1 MQRLL
6 KFSQTS
12 TNGHLTIR
20 SLFFSDAVDVFAL
33 VPIGSFSNGN
43 GDDNEN
49 GKKAIC
55 VIIKKTTLDAHHTF
69 LYISLPSLHN
79 HDMKVPSFTF
89 YGGLKKVKI
98 NFSFSFLS

>member
-12 TNGHLTIR
+12 TNGHHTIR

-43 GDDNEN
+43 GDDNKN
-49 GKKAIC
+49 SKKAIW
-55 VIIKKTTLDAHHTF
+55 F
-69 LYISLPSLHN
+69 IS
-79 HDMKVPSFTF
+79 K
-89 YGGLKKVKI
+89 
-98 NFSFSFLS
+98 